1 MSTKAATGRSIAV
14 AVPLIIAVVSALF
27 AVSYL
32 LSTIL
37 GLSLSL
43 NLPTS
48 VRVLGGALVVA
59 GLAEMAWVF
68 WHRSPVSVIVS
79 TYFTFTKLF
88 GRVPISEKAG
98 RTEPLVVSG
107 PQKYTRNPLYFGIIV
122 MVLGWALL
130 SAYTFVFVATV
141 VLLLWFCLF
150 LIPFEERELRA
161 LFGEQW
167 TRYSEETPMLVPF
180 TRRKRRPVDQA

>member
-1 MSTKAATGRSIAV
+1 MSTKATTGRAAAV
-14 AVPLIIAVVSALF
+14 AVPLIIVVVSALF

-32 LSTIL
+32 LSTVL
-37 GLSLSL
+37 GLPFSLSL
-43 NLPTS
+43 PTV
-48 VRVLGGALVVA
+48 VRVLGGALVLA
-59 GLAEMAWVF
+59 GLAEMVWVF
-68 WHRSPVSVIVS
+68 WHRSPVSVVVS
-79 TYFTFTKLF
+79 TYVTFTKLF
-88 GRVPISEKAG
+88 RRVPISEKAG

-130 SAYTFVFVATV
+130 GAYTFVFVATA
-141 VLLLWFCLF
+141 VLLLWFSLF
-150 LIPFEERELRA
+150 LIPFEERELCA

-180 TRRKRRPVDQA
+180 TKRKRRPVDQV